1 MFWHTK
7 LTATVQKIIQ
17 EILPPEVAFAKD
29 ARDLLIECCV
39 EFVTLIS
46 SEANEIA
53 EREAKKTIGA
63 DHIQNALIDLG
74 FNEYIDQI
82 KEAADEHKETQKVV
96 CYAYHSCQGWTCK
109 VPWANIIFLQTRER
123 KHTKL
128 EASGLTEE
136 ELLRQQEELFG
147 SARAKYDQ
155 GQSQQSD

>member
-1 MFWHTK
+1 
-7 LTATVQKIIQ
+7 
-17 EILPPEVAFAKD
+17 
-29 ARDLLIECCV
+29 LIECCV

-96 CYAYHSCQGWTCK
+96 YATLITS
-109 VPWANIIFLQTRER
+109 VEIDLPNIY
-123 KHTKL
+123 
-128 EASGLTEE
+128 GLTSF
-136 ELLRQQEELFG
+136 RPD
-147 SARAKYDQ
+147 AREKAYQ
-155 GQSQQSD
+155 AGGQRSNGRGTIKAAGRIIR

>member
-1 MFWHTK
+1 M
-7 LTATVQKIIQ
+7 QKIIQ
-17 EILPPEVAFAKD
+17 EILPPELAFAKD

-96 CYAYHSCQGWTCK
+96 RCSSSRG
-109 VPWANIIFLQTRER
+109 I
-123 KHTKL
+123 
-128 EASGLTEE
+128 
-136 ELLRQQEELFG
+136 LR
-147 SARAKYDQ
+147 
-155 GQSQQSD
+155 